1 MKKGGY
7 MVVDLA
13 DYNITS
19 EGVTIAG
26 IYNHIVENKRKVI
39 LLSGVT
45 IKGVKF
51 SDMFV
56 KVVKAGDDFR
66 LTGYSVTV
74 DDTISSYDF
83 FVEDDDTVTLIE
95 EEVEAGSSGM
105 ENPMTTAGDIIVGG
119 EDGTPTALPIGTAGQ
134 VLKVGANGPEW
145 GADSA
150 GMTNPMTTAGDMI
163 GGSIEGT
170 PYRIPKGTQGQ
181 VLTMGASF
189 PEWQTPSSG
198 GAEHLYW
205 HSVILRNDNV
215 EASAGPNYV
224 LFIAII
230 NTTSTAIDK
239 DALKALVNAHA
250 TGRYVASAGVTT
262 QTGVFP
268 VYLAWGSSDNI
279 FNVYVN
285 TPGSTSLT
293 TIVQTWSNSNVN
305 VYDAVTQI
313 F

>member
-26 IYNHIVENKRKVI
+26 IHNHIVENKRKVI

-95 EEVEAGSSGM
+95 EEVEVNETAMS
-105 ENPMTTAGDIIVGG
+105 NPMTEAGDIIIGG
-119 EDGTPTALPIGTAGQ
+119 EDGEPLALPKGSDGQ
-134 VLKVGANGPEW
+134 ILKLVDGVPAW

-150 GMTNPMTTAGDMI
+150 GMTNPMTTMGDMI
-163 GGSIEGT
+163 IASIQGL
-170 PYRIPKGTQGQ
+170 PARLPKGTQGQ
-181 VLTMGASF
+181 FLVMGASI
-189 PEWQTPSSG
+189 PEWVTVPSANNQS
-198 GAEHLYW
+198 
-205 HSVILRNDNV
+205 
-215 EASAGPNYV
+215 
-224 LFIAII
+224 F
-230 NTTSTAIDK
+230 
-239 DALKALVNAHA
+239 
-250 TGRYVASAGVTT
+250 
-262 QTGVFP
+262 
-268 VYLAWGSSDNI
+268 
-279 FNVYVN
+279 
-285 TPGSTSLT
+285 
-293 TIVQTWSNSNVN
+293 
-305 VYDAVTQI
+305 
-313 F
+313 